1 MLREFGER
9 VESVVLDGLGRSVS
23 RIQEQKPLSVDL
35 LEDDESYII
44 VFDAP
49 GATSNDVDVRFD
61 DRTVHVRVDRF
72 RDTYEG
78 FDMKLRGRG
87 LSLSGSVS
95 LPEHASVDP
104 ESATA
109 TLTDSGTLQVTLPKT
124 GSDSADDP
132 IRIETDRTQSKPDH
146 DSDSDSDA
154 DSDSD
159 SVDSDDSGG
168 ASDSSE

>member
-35 LEDDESYII
+35 LEDDESYLI

-132 IRIETDRTQSKPDH
+132 IRIETGH
-146 DSDSDSDA
+146 DS

-168 ASDSSE
+168 SSDSSE